1 MFSFICFCKN
11 YIYNYPIKRETPQG
25 VKNMKKKHAILFG
38 FLLATLISMSTLG
51 SVQASISGH
60 NWIKPT
66 YRGTDNFYGTSVV
79 AYETGS
85 EATLVV
91 SVLNNLGGG
100 ALANVSAVKVGFDWG
115 INYTS
120 TECSE
125 DSPVQI
131 QNLKSRVFT
140 VTFTVPATTVASNMM
155 THTYTIYVEHVNST
169 TGPKGIVGTWTWTL
183 TSAPWF
189 VVYSANQADA
199 QLLLKEWTTWNNAY
213 TTPLFGLMPTEARKL
228 WIQSSAEKSMG
239 DTAYTNGDFTEAKT
253 HYSNALNFTKE
264 ALTSEVD
271 KSSSFEDSLLSLID
285 SAGSYLSMQGMG
297 FIVIGIGFG
306 IGFLLMGI
314 GVVIYLVRK
323 SGAPAKAKA

>member
-1 MFSFICFCKN
+1 
-11 YIYNYPIKRETPQG
+11 
-25 VKNMKKKHAILFG
+25 MKKKHAILFG

-66 YRGTDNFYGTSVV
+66 YRGTDNFYGTTIV
-79 AYETGS
+79 AYKTGS

-100 ALANVSAVKVGFDWG
+100 ALYNVSDVKVGFDWG

-120 TECSE
+120 TECSRA
-125 DSPVQI
+125 SPVQI

-140 VTFTVPATTVASNMM
+140 VVFTVPATTVASNMI
-155 THTYTIYVEHVNST
+155 THSYTIYVERVNST
-169 TGPKGIVGTWTWTL
+169 TEPNRIIGTETATG
-183 TSAPWF
+183 SSF

-239 DTAYTNGDFTEAKT
+239 DTAYTNGDFTAAKT

-271 KSSSFEDSLLSLID
+271 KSSSFEDSLLNLID
-285 SAGSYLSMQGMG
+285 SAGSYLSMQGWG

-314 GVVIYLVRK
+314 GVVVYLVRK
-323 SGAPAKAKA
+323 SGATAEAKTKAKA